1 MKSRFASLVVLT
13 VLVLIAAACSS
24 GDDDSSTAVDGATTT
39 AEPDADGGGTDTDS
53 SDAGGTETDGS
64 DSGGTETD
72 GSDSGSDPGSDT
84 SDDEPAYTVRNV
96 PADYPT
102 IQAAVDAAEPGDLIL
117 IHKGVYNEA
126 VVVQTDNI
134 VIRGIDRNEVVLD
147 GQYAEIGSENGI
159 IISANGVAVEN
170 LTIRAYTRNGL
181 FWTGDYGNDFF
192 VDGYRASY
200 VTVHNVGVYGIYAFN
215 ALNGQFDHTYASG
228 SDDSSYYVGQ
238 CRDCNALLYEVEAT
252 NSQLG
257 YSGTN
262 SSGTI
267 IANSHFH
274 NNMIGV
280 VTSSLSSEQLAP
292 NTGTI
297 IVGNHIHDNNN
308 EQVPSRNQSYQLGLG
323 TGVILAGTT
332 ENIVERNRIVDNHRA
347 GVTTL
352 DWIAAI
358 LGGEVDYPA
367 VGNIVR
373 DNIISGS
380 MLDADLMLAL
390 ESVDEGGQ
398 QNCYRGNTFDN
409 STPAD
414 IEVSLSCDNPTNEGL
429 VPLDQLIA
437 KFNIGFEPIDYRDAP
452 VPEYDFDNMP
462 GDPATDPPQPAINMP
477 MAFDLNS
484 IGIPPAN

>member
-1 MKSRFASLVVLT
+1 MKPRLALLALFTALA
-13 VLVLIAAACSS
+13 LIAIACGS
-24 GDDDSSTAVDGATTT
+24 GDDDSTT
-39 AEPDADGGGTDTDS
+39 AGEGTDTIAKPGADGGGTDSTSTDGADS
-53 SDAGGTETDGS
+53 SDRSGDDAAPDAGDA
-64 DSGGTETD
+64 
-72 GSDSGSDPGSDT
+72 GSDT
-84 SDDEPAYTVRNV
+84 GGGSGPDYTVRNV

-117 IHKGVYNEA
+117 IGEGVYNEA

-134 VIRGIDRNEVVLD
+134 VIRGIDRNAVILD

-159 IISANGVAVEN
+159 IISADGVAVEN
-170 LTIRAYTRNGL
+170 LTIRGYTRNGL

-267 IANSHFH
+267 IAKSHFH

-297 IVGNHIHDNNN
+297 IVGNYIHDNNN
-308 EQVPSRNQSYQLGLG
+308 ENVPSRNHSYQLGLG
-323 TGVILAGTT
+323 TGVALAGTV
-332 ENIVERNRIVDNHRA
+332 ENIVERNRIVNNTRA

-367 VGNIVR
+367 IGNIVR

-380 MLDADLMLAL
+380 TLDADLMLAL
-390 ESVDEGGQ
+390 ESVEEGGQ
-398 QNCYRGNTFDN
+398 QNCYYGNTFDN

-437 KFNIGFEPIDYRDAP
+437 KFNIGFESIDYRDAP
-452 VPEYDFDNMP
+452 VPEYNFDNMP
-462 GDPATDPPQPAINMP
+462 GDPATDPPRPAVDVP
-477 MAFDLNS
+477 MDIDLDS
-484 IGIPPAN
+484 IGIPPAS

>member
-1 MKSRFASLVVLT
+1 MT
-13 VLVLIAAACSS
+13 VFVLIAAACSS
-24 GDDDSSTAVDGATTT
+24 GDDTASTAADGTTT
-39 AEPDADGGGTDTDS
+39 VDPAS
-53 SDAGGTETDGS
+53 SAGGTETESTES
-64 DSGGTETD
+64 DSTASED
-72 GSDSGSDPGSDT
+72 SDSGSGPSEGAPE
-84 SDDEPAYTVRNV
+84 DEPTYTVRNV

-102 IQAAVDAAEPGDLIL
+102 IQAAVDAAEPGDLVL
-117 IHKGVYNEA
+117 IHEGVYNEA
-126 VVVQTDNI
+126 VVVQTDEI
-134 VIRGIDRNEVVLD
+134 VIRGIDRNKVILD

-170 LTIRAYTRNGL
+170 LTIRGYTRNGL

-192 VDGYRASY
+192 IDGYRASY

-215 ALNGQFDHTYASG
+215 ALNGHFDHTYASG

-262 SSGTI
+262 SSGTV
-267 IANSHFH
+267 IAKSHFH
-274 NNMIGV
+274 NNMIGF

-297 IVGNHIHDNNN
+297 IVGNYIHDNNN
-308 EQVPSRNQSYQLGLG
+308 EQVPSRNHSYQLGLG

-332 ENIVERNRIVDNHRA
+332 DNIVERNRIVDNHRA

-358 LGGEVDYPA
+358 LGGEVDYKA

-373 DNIISGS
+373 DNI
-380 MLDADLMLAL
+380 MAL
-390 ESVDEGGQ
+390 
-398 QNCYRGNTFDN
+398 RGN
-409 STPAD
+409 
-414 IEVSLSCDNPTNEGL
+414 VG
-429 VPLDQLIA
+429 
-437 KFNIGFEPIDYRDAP
+437 
-452 VPEYDFDNMP
+452 
-462 GDPATDPPQPAINMP
+462 
-477 MAFDLNS
+477 
-484 IGIPPAN
+484 

>member
-1 MKSRFASLVVLT
+1 MKSRFAFLT
-13 VLVLIAAACSS
+13 VMTVFVLIAAACSS
-24 GDDDSSTAVDGATTT
+24 GDDTASTAADGTTT
-39 AEPDADGGGTDTDS
+39 DAPAS
-53 SDAGGTETDGS
+53 SAGGTETESTES
-64 DSGGTETD
+64 DSTASED
-72 GSDSGSDPGSDT
+72 SDSESGPSEGAGE
-84 SDDEPAYTVRNV
+84 DEPTYTVRNV

-102 IQAAVDAAEPGDLIL
+102 IQAAVDAAEPGDLVL
-117 IHKGVYNEA
+117 IHEGVYNEA

-134 VIRGIDRNEVVLD
+134 VIRGIDRNAVILD
-147 GQYAEIGSENGI
+147 GQYTEIGSENGI

-170 LTIRAYTRNGL
+170 LTIRGYTRNGL

-262 SSGTI
+262 SSGTV
-267 IANSHFH
+267 IAKSHFH

-297 IVGNHIHDNNN
+297 IVGNYIHDNNN
-308 EQVPSRNQSYQLGLG
+308 EQVPSRNHSYQLGLG

-332 ENIVERNRIVDNHRA
+332 ENIVERNRIVDNNRA

-358 LGGEVDYPA
+358 LGGEVDYKA

-373 DNIISGS
+373 DNIINGS
-380 MLDADLMLAL
+380 TLDADLLLAL
-390 ESVDEGGQ
+390 ESVEQGGQ
-398 QNCYRGNTFDN
+398 ENCYYGNSFDS

-437 KFNIGFEPIDYRDAP
+437 KFNIGFDPIDYRDAP
-452 VPEYDFDNMP
+452 VPEYNFDNMA
-462 GDPATDPPQPAINMP
+462 GDPATDPPQPAVNVP
-477 MAFDLNS
+477 MAFDLDS
-484 IGIPPAN
+484 IEIPAAS

>member
-39 AEPDADGGGTDTDS
+39 AEPDADGGGTETDS
-53 SDAGGTETDGS
+53 S

>member
-1 MKSRFASLVVLT
+1 MQAPGTVRWRAMKSRFASLIVIT

-24 GDDDSSTAVDGATTT
+24 GDDDSSTAVDGTETIAK
-39 AEPDADGGGTDTDS
+39 PGADGGGTDTGS
-53 SDAGGTETDGS
+53 TDAVGTTPED
-64 DSGGTETD
+64 
-72 GSDSGSDPGSDT
+72 SDSGSDASG
-84 SDDEPAYTVRNV
+84 DEPGYTVRNV

-117 IHKGVYNEA
+117 IHEGVYNEA

-134 VIRGIDRNEVVLD
+134 VIRGIDRNAVILD
-147 GQYAEIGSENGI
+147 GQYTEIGRENGI

-170 LTIRAYTRNGL
+170 LTIRGYTRNGL

-215 ALNGQFDHTYASG
+215 ALNGQFDPHLRQRLRRLVVLRPASAA
-228 SDDSSYYVGQ
+228 
-238 CRDCNALLYEVEAT
+238 DCNALLYEVEAT

-297 IVGNHIHDNNN
+297 IVGNYIHDNNN
-308 EQVPSRNQSYQLGLG
+308 EQVPSRNHSYQLGLG

-332 ENIVERNRIVDNHRA
+332 ENIVERNRIVDNDRA

-358 LGGEVDYPA
+358 LGGEVDYKA

-380 MLDADLMLAL
+380 TLEADLLLAL
-390 ESVDEGGQ
+390 ESVEQGGQ
-398 QNCYRGNTFDN
+398 QNCYYGNSFGQFHTGRYRSVVELRQPDERGSFATR
-409 STPAD
+409 SAD
-414 IEVSLSCDNPTNEGL
+414 RQVQHWL
-429 VPLDQLIA
+429 
-437 KFNIGFEPIDYRDAP
+437 
-452 VPEYDFDNMP
+452 
-462 GDPATDPPQPAINMP
+462 
-477 MAFDLNS
+477 
-484 IGIPPAN
+484 

>member
-1 MKSRFASLVVLT
+1 MKSRFASLIVIT
-13 VLVLIAAACSS
+13 VLLLIAAACSS
-24 GDDDSSTAVDGATTT
+24 GDDDSSTAVDGTDTIAK
-39 AEPDADGGGTDTDS
+39 PGADGGGTDTGS
-53 SDAGGTETDGS
+53 TDAVGTTPEDS
-64 DSGGTETD
+64 DSGP
-72 GSDSGSDPGSDT
+72 DSGSDT
-84 SDDEPAYTVRNV
+84 SDDDPGYTVRNV
-96 PADYPT
+96 PADHPT

-117 IHKGVYNEA
+117 IHEGVYNEA

-134 VIRGIDRNEVVLD
+134 VIRGIDRNAVILD
-147 GQYAEIGSENGI
+147 GQYTEIGRENGI

-170 LTIRAYTRNGL
+170 LTIRGYTRNGL

-297 IVGNHIHDNNN
+297 IVGNYIHNNNN
-308 EQVPSRNQSYQLGLG
+308 EQVPSRNHSYQLGLG

-358 LGGEVDYPA
+358 LGGEVDYKA

-380 MLDADLMLAL
+380 TLDADLLLAL
-390 ESVDEGGQ
+390 ESVEQGGQ
-398 QNCYRGNTFDN
+398 QNCYYGNSFES

-437 KFNIGFEPIDYRDAP
+437 KFNIGFDPIDYRDAP
-452 VPEYDFDNMP
+452 VPEYNFDNMA
-462 GDPATDPPQPAINMP
+462 GDPATDPPQPAVNVP
-477 MAFDLNS
+477 MAFDLDS
-484 IGIPPAN
+484 IEIPAAS